1 MQNNHGIWKTQDG
14 SLNTETANHPYLVDQ
29 YEKNIDSNSYREP
42 MRSLLDSLQGGGYI
56 LYARHGEAT
65 IGVDQPNLI
74 FQNCYTQRN
83 LSANGR
89 SQAIMYG
96 DIFRQLN
103 IPVMTPVLASPLCR
117 AVETAVLAFGKERV
131 QIDPFWAEILRLS
144 YNIPHAQ
151 QINILNYLHSFLE
164 LQPATGTNR
173 VIIAHSFPAGV
184 GLGRMP
190 DMGTIIVRPL
200 GQGNGYEIV
209 AKLRLS
215 DWQRLS

>member
-1 MQNNHGIWKTQDG
+1 MQNKHDTWKTQDG
-14 SLNTETANHPYLVDQ
+14 SLNIETTNQPYLYDH
-29 YEKNIDSNSYREP
+29 YENNANSYRAP
-42 MRSLLDSLQGGGYI
+42 VRSLLDSLQQGGYI

-65 IGVDQPNLI
+65 LGVDQPNLI

-96 DIFRQLN
+96 DIFRQLD

-117 AVETAVLAFGKERV
+117 AVETAVLAFGQNRV

-144 YNIPHAQ
+144 YNISPVQ
-151 QINILNYLHSFLE
+151 QTNILNYLHSYLE
-164 LQPATGTNR
+164 LKPATGTNR
-173 VIIAHSFPAGV
+173 VIIAHSFPDGV

-190 DMGTIIVRPL
+190 DMGTIIIRPL

-209 AKLRLS
+209 EKLRLS
-215 DWQRLS
+215 DLWRLGR